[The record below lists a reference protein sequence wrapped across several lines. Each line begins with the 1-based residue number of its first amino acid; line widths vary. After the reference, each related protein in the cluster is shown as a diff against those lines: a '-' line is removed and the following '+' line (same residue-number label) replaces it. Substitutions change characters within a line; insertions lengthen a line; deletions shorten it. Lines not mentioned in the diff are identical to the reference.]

1 MAQQVKICYRNILEN
16 STLTVTTENTS
27 FPKYRLYDRDIG
39 KLFKGTAFASPFAIK
54 ADQGASPIY
63 EIDRLFIPVGHNL
76 NGLVCS
82 LRYST
87 DNFAADDNEA
97 VGWTQGDALLIDKT
111 FTAQTKRYWKLNVT
125 APATIVELPE
135 MFLGKTYTF
144 LTNPLLGARQGRRR
158 NVYSDESRSGLD
170 FDAEFGDLKR
180 FRNYEFKD
188 TGSSQETEIEAME
201 TLCRGIKPVW
211 LEDHLGN
218 VFFAK
223 ILSEEDVGYD
233 MDDPLYSRTIQFR
246 EVLGRT
252 I

>member
-1 MAQQVKICYRNILEN
+1 MGNQVKIIYRNILEN
-16 STLTVTTENTS
+16 STVTVTTENAS

-39 KLFKGTAFASPFAIK
+39 KLFKGTAFASPFAIVI
-54 ADQGASPIY
+54 DQGATISY
-63 EIDRLFIPVGHNL
+63 EVDRLLIPVGHNF
-76 NGLVCS
+76 NGLACS

-87 DNFAADDNEA
+87 DNFSSDDHEA

-111 FTAQTKRYWKLNVT
+111 FSAQTKRYWKLNVI
-125 APATIVELPE
+125 APATIAELPE
-135 MFLGKTYTF
+135 MFLGKSYTF

-158 NVYSDESRSGLD
+158 NVQSDESRSGYD
-170 FDAEFGDLKR
+170 RDVKFGELRR

-188 TGSSQETEIEAME
+188 TDSSQETELETME
-201 TLCRGIKPVW
+201 TLCEGIKPVW

-233 MDDPLYSRTIQFR
+233 MDDPLYSRTMQFR
-246 EVLGRT
+246 EVLGR
-252 I
+252 